1 MEDSKPDIQA
11 TQSPSVGSKESK
23 NKDVPSSIRGGFP
36 TQSEDATIVFNTGVR
51 TFAKKQV
58 SEARVKI

>member
-36 TQSEDATIVFNTGVR
+36 TQSEDPTIVFNTGVR
-51 TFAKKQV
+51 TLAKK
-58 SEARVKI
+58 

>member
-11 TQSPSVGSKESK
+11 TQSPTVGSKESK
-23 NKDVPSSIRGGFP
+23 NQDVSSNIRGGFP
-36 TQSEDATIVFNTGVR
+36 TQSEDTTIVFNTGVR

-58 SEARVKI
+58 SEARAKI